1 MFALDNIAI
10 SSCDYPPSQFHPRTS
25 LLSFSCNFDNSTM
38 CDMINR
44 EASSTSAFN
53 FTVLTGETIPNKNL
67 GPIRDHTST
76 STSGGFLYWNRDLP
90 FTAIDSGEV
99 ITSRSIEIN
108 TGMCLKL
115 AYYVNSTAVNKNGT
129 TISINVAGCHS
140 GLFWSLSLDD
150 SQGWQTLIVPTS
162 GPACPEKF
170 YFGASQ
176 TVQIPVSVA
185 FDDIE
190 IDQCSFIIPTTTT
203 TITTSIVT
211 TNPPI
216 TTSVLT
222 TPNSAHQLLCLN
234 GYSLITIYVL
244 SVVFRKYL
252 F

>member
-1 MFALDNIAI
+1 
-10 SSCDYPPSQFHPRTS
+10 
-25 LLSFSCNFDNSTM
+25 
-38 CDMINR
+38 
-44 EASSTSAFN
+44 
-53 FTVLTGETIPNKNL
+53 
-67 GPIRDHTST
+67 
-76 STSGGFLYWNRDLP
+76 
-90 FTAIDSGEV
+90 
-99 ITSRSIEIN
+99 
-108 TGMCLKL
+108 MCLKL

-162 GPACPEKF
+162 GRACPEKF

-203 TITTSIVT
+203 TITASII
-211 TNPPI
+211 I
-216 TTSVLT
+216 TTPTTTTSALT

-244 SVVFRKYL
+244 SLVLRKYL